1 MVHGPVLA
9 GASTGQVPL
18 VQSCFSRALSIIVD
32 GSEQPFL
39 TGISRARDE
48 LAMSL
53 PRITNLH
60 EKLLCHN
67 EVRRSYCDVAS
78 AVLENLAL
86 NRDVY
91 TGVDYASLIQT
102 TQQLLGQTATP
113 VSLPVPYSPSTVTAA
128 AAAPATSA
136 PASFAPHAAS
146 AAAAAPALAFP
157 LPPPAAALYL
167 TPPPPSFS

>member
-1 MVHGPVLA
+1 MWFTDRCSRLAEYWA
-9 GASTGQVPL
+9 GASIAVVFQPRPVHHRRR
-18 VQSCFSRALSIIVD
+18 FRAAD
-32 GSEQPFL
+32 GPFL

-91 TGVDYASLIQT
+91 TGVDYTSLTHATQCRPGAAWPGLDIEFLAS
-102 TQQLLGQTATP
+102 
-113 VSLPVPYSPSTVTAA
+113 SLQSRY
-128 AAAPATSA
+128 
-136 PASFAPHAAS
+136 ASSNSS
-146 AAAAAPALAFP
+146 AACRSETHSRK
-157 LPPPAAALYL
+157 L
-167 TPPPPSFS
+167 TQRWRVQSKHFIAR

>member
-53 PRITNLH
+53 PRITNLLKSCSVTTKSAAATVMWPPQCSRTWH
-60 EKLLCHN
+60 STATCTQAWTTLL
-67 EVRRSYCDVAS
+67 SLTQPS
-78 AVLENLAL
+78 
-86 NRDVY
+86 
-91 TGVDYASLIQT
+91 VDQE
-102 TQQLLGQTATP
+102 LLGQASTSS
-113 VSLPVPYSPSTVTAA
+113 SLPVPYKADPQV
-128 AAAPATSA
+128 ATQV
-136 PASFAPHAAS
+136 
-146 AAAAAPALAFP
+146 
-157 LPPPAAALYL
+157 PPVDQRHFLE
-167 TPPPPSFS
+167 S